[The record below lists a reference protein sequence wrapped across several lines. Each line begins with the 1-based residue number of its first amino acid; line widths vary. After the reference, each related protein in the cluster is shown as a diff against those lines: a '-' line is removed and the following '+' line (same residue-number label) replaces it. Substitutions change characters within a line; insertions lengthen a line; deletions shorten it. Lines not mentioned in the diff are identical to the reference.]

1 MTVSLFCLCPRA
13 VCLAYS
19 SVLGS
24 QSAVPWLPGTILF
37 RSFENNGIPISE
49 RTPLYSG
56 LTKWPPVKLTKWCVH
71 MWILG
76 RRHPIW
82 QRNTYFYFYN
92 PTVSYIFLAAA
103 WLQKSLSFLHFADTR
118 LCFPSLKHILTRD
131 LIYTVP
137 RATHPARQFWVSQ
150 YVVNLD
156 LLAPT
161 LGDSGEPITH
171 FWTLSVASWMSPR
184 YTTYALILETPLVT
198 VWWLISLIVYL
209 PPFWLT
215 VSPGPTMFQRNELQ
229 VAWGSSWKANTR
241 EQEGQLP
248 TVNTKTT
255 KKQKA
260 KKDLMRVWNSTMAH
274 SAKGRP
280 LATKWVRGRKLL

>member
-1 MTVSLFCLCPRA
+1 M
-13 VCLAYS
+13 CLAYS

-24 QSAVPWLPGTILF
+24 QSAIPWLPGTILF

-56 LTKWPPVKLTKWCVH
+56 LIKWPPVKLTKWCVH

-76 RRHPIW
+76 RRHPMW

-184 YTTYALILETPLVT
+184 YTTYALILEPPPRNRVVTHFTYSVPTAILVNCFARPD
-198 VWWLISLIVYL
+198 Y
-209 PPFWLT
+209 
-215 VSPGPTMFQRNELQ
+215 VSEKRAAGGMGKRLKGKHKRAGGAT
-229 VAWGSSWKANTR
+229 ANR
-241 EQEGQLP
+241 QY
-248 TVNTKTT
+248 
-255 KKQKA
+255 
-260 KKDLMRVWNSTMAH
+260 
-274 SAKGRP
+274 
-280 LATKWVRGRKLL
+280 